1 VSIRT
6 QGNTKYVG
14 MRHALL
20 DTVDWEVKIKIKLV
34 NTSRL
39 PTNGYKSGVGN
50 LFSVAGRIEVS
61 LAPYKQIKLDIDIL
75 TARGHGGP
83 NLAAGLTL
91 KKHF

>member
-1 VSIRT
+1 LIKTLCLHFYTYILKDLVSIRT

-50 LFSVAGRIEVS
+50 LFSVAGSIEVS
-61 LAPYKQIKLDIDIL
+61 LVPS
-75 TARGHGGP
+75 GH
-83 NLAAGLTL
+83 TL
-91 KKHF
+91 